1 MGNADERSAGH
12 PSASE
17 DGLPE
22 RRVTVNMVVAYNM
35 AYYRRV
41 AGWTQEQLGEPLG
54 WSKVA
59 VSAAERSWDGK
70 RVRQFD
76 ADLIADLAAVL
87 HVPIAAL
94 FIPPEDDMV
103 TCRYVLGAD
112 DTDET
117 GTMGWLFTHAIPEPT
132 EPAGAD
138 DPKTMR
144 AYEGRLLTAMNKYL
158 EPAAAEMVAERLKN
172 RAADQQLAA
181 ALREARASRET
192 LDSFYDWID
201 ELIHDNKLLQQ
212 FLSEML
218 KATPEGQ
225 ALLEQ
230 EERRERLERGEP
242 TPEDDELTP
251 DQRRDV
257 WEKLPAAERDW
268 QEKLVPISEELFG
281 ERGPVNRGELDRLV
295 AEAHKRGISG
305 PNAARVLLRHDGT
318 YELVRPYP
326 EDQPEGDGQ

>member
-1 MGNADERSAGH
+1 
-12 PSASE
+12 
-17 DGLPE
+17 
-22 RRVTVNMVVAYNM
+22 MVVAYNM

-76 ADLIADLAAVL
+76 ADLIADLATIFK
-87 HVPIAAL
+87 VPIAAL
-94 FIPPEDDMV
+94 FMPPEDDMV
-103 TCRYVLGAD
+103 TRRYVIGGD
-112 DTDET
+112 DADET
-117 GTMGWLFTHAIPEPT
+117 ATMGWLLNHVIPEPT
-132 EPAGAD
+132 EPGSD
-138 DPKTMR
+138 DDTETMR
-144 AYEGRLLTAMNKYL
+144 AYETRLVTAMNKYFK
-158 EPAAAEMVAERLKN
+158 PAAAEMVAERLKK
-172 RAADQQLAA
+172 RAAEQQLAD
-181 ALREARASRET
+181 ALRDARASRET

-201 ELIHDNKLLQQ
+201 DLIHDNKLLQQ

-251 DQRRDV
+251 EQRHLA
-257 WEKLPAAERDW
+257 WEKLPAAEREW
-268 QEKLVPISEELFG
+268 QAKLAPISEELFG
-281 ERGPVNRGELDRLV
+281 ERGPVNRGQLDQLI
-295 AEAHKRGISG
+295 AEARKRGIEG
-305 PNAARVLLRHDGT
+305 PSAARVLLRHDGT

-326 EDQPEGDGQ
+326 EGQPEGDGQ

>member
-1 MGNADERSAGH
+1 MGNTDESSAGH

-41 AGWTQEQLGEPLG
+41 AGCTQEQLGEELG

-76 ADLIADLAAVL
+76 ADLIAYLAGIL
-87 HVPIAAL
+87 GVPIAAL
-94 FIPPEDDMV
+94 FMPPEDNMV
-103 TCRYVLGAD
+103 TCRYVIGGG
-112 DTDET
+112 DTD
-117 GTMGWLFTHAIPEPT
+117 GTATMHWLLVHAMPEPAEEDT
-132 EPAGAD
+132 PA
-138 DPKTMR
+138 MR
-144 AYEGRLLTAMNKYL
+144 AYENRLIAAMNKYL
-158 EPAAAEMVAERLKN
+158 DSKAAEAVATRLKE
-172 RAADQQLAA
+172 RATEEQLVA
-181 ALREARASRET
+181 ALRDARASHNT
-192 LDSFYDWID
+192 LDNFYDWVD
-201 ELIHDNKLLQQ
+201 ELIRDNSLLQR

-242 TPEDDELTP
+242 TPEDDELAP
-251 DQRRDV
+251 EQLRRV
-257 WEKLPAAERDW
+257 WENLPPAERDW
-268 QEKLVPISEELFG
+268 QAKLAPISEELFG
-281 ERGPVNRGELDRLV
+281 ERGPMNRGELDQLI
-295 AEAHKRGISG
+295 AEARKRGIEG
-305 PNAARVLLRHDGT
+305 PSAARVLLRHDGT

-326 EDQPEGDGQ
+326 EGQPDGDGQ